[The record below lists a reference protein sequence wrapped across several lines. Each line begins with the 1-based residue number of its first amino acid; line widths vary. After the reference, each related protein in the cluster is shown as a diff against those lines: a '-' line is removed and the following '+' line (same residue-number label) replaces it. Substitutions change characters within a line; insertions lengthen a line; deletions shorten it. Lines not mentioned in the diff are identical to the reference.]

1 MSSLSDKLGVR
12 NPLTIIAVFA
22 GLAEVSGTGIL
33 PLLSAET
40 QSIFVWF
47 LMGFSCLLV
56 ALFFWTLHTKHHVLY
71 APSDYRD
78 ETLFASRF
86 ERGTT
91 ISRVENIEKEIEEL
105 SGAAVEASAPATNS
119 ENSNSRIADPLAAY
133 LLAEEL
139 AVVKLSEKYNVS
151 FDRNVRLKE
160 NPDLYFDAVS
170 LKNQSII
177 IAEVKLVK
185 NTRISEN
192 LVRNNF
198 KSVQSIFKRLS
209 REQQSLFQFIFCIVF
224 DDGILDSST
233 NRNLVAKKNS
243 RILIGKISSS
253 FDFKTSVEFFEM
265 RDLEAELKRA
275 ADVLSAAGSMNRRTE

>member
-1 MSSLSDKLGVR
+1 
-12 NPLTIIAVFA
+12 
-22 GLAEVSGTGIL
+22 
-33 PLLSAET
+33 
-40 QSIFVWF
+40 
-47 LMGFSCLLV
+47 LLV